1 MTYTIEDLEA
11 AKAELE
17 LYEKR
22 WENYDGNNPDKYRAS
37 IADCRAKVAII
48 LADLKASGAIPLTDH
63 EQLEKTLDRL
73 HPDAQSKEI
82 VEYEGLRYQRRFSP
96 VSKSL
101 SGKTVKAWNRSWH
114 PVY

>member
-17 LYEKR
+17 RYEKS
-22 WENYDGNNPDKYRAS
+22 WENYDGNNPNKYKAS
-37 IADCRAKVAII
+37 IADCRAKTALI
-48 LADLKASGAIPLTDH
+48 LADLKARGAIPLTDQ
-63 EQLEKTLDRL
+63 EQLEKTLDQL
-73 HPDAQSKEI
+73 HPDARSKEI

-101 SGKTVKAWNRSWH
+101 SGKTVKAWNKSWQL
-114 PVY
+114 VQ